1 MDQRQPER
9 ESIWSIGRKWLPWYL
24 LTVFVMVI
32 GWTAFAAWLE
42 SGSGRHG
49 NLPEIAYAVV
59 RGTAPAAALIPI
71 YALLIISTLDLG
83 GGAIV
88 VTYRY
93 LSNKFLKPLE
103 EKMRQESERIREE
116 SLQEGRE
123 ENQRLWAAWNQRRLE
138 AERNGEPF
146 NEPPP
151 GTSDYGKQA
160 VEE

>member
-1 MDQRQPER
+1 M
-9 ESIWSIGRKWLPWYL
+9 
-24 LTVFVMVI
+24 
-32 GWTAFAAWLE
+32 
-42 SGSGRHG
+42 
-49 NLPEIAYAVV
+49 
-59 RGTAPAAALIPI
+59 
-71 YALLIISTLDLG
+71 
-83 GGAIV
+83 

-146 NEPPP
+146 DEPPP
-151 GTSDYGKQA
+151 GSSDYGKQA